1 MSNPIEYIRKS
12 IAAAQ
17 QANDRNAGLLFLATA
32 SADGQPSVRTLL
44 LRRKLGVAIGDSD
57 QTVLLRASR
66 VHSNFAE
73 YVPIALLLIFF
84 LEFQETEGLW
94 IHILCL
100 LLLAG
105 RIIQAL
111 GVSQVNED
119 YRWRTLG
126 MALTLTVLGSAALLL
141 LVAAIL

>member
-1 MSNPIEYIRKS
+1 MNITPIYAAILGLFF
-12 IAAAQ
+12 IA
-17 QANDRNAGLLFLATA
+17 L
-32 SADGQPSVRTLL
+32 SVRTLL
-44 LRRKLGVAIGDSD
+44 LRRKLGVAIGDSE

-73 YVPIALLLIFF
+73 YVPLTLLLIFF
-84 LEFQETEGLW
+84 LESQGTNGVW
-94 IHILCL
+94 IHAFCL

-105 RIIQAL
+105 RIIHAA

-126 MALTLTVLGSAALLL
+126 MALTFTVLGSAALWI
-141 LVAAIL
+141 LVTAVV